1 VSPRR
6 GLAAAVVVG
15 ALLLAGA
22 GCSQPEPTTAPPP
35 PPSTID
41 WGRVRAALQAAQ
53 DRIRAE
59 HAQAAAEA
67 AQDRIR
73 AEHAQAAAEAA
84 QVEAEA
90 QAQAE
95 AAAEA
100 AAQARRLQQQG
111 VPNEAWNLPGQ
122 GLPSTPRRLPS
133 PPGYGGSARP
143 VPPYL
148 AAPGDPND
156 RDHDGL
162 ACEYGCKN

>member
-41 WGRVRAALQAAQ
+41 WGRVRAALQ
-53 DRIRAE
+53 
-59 HAQAAAEA
+59 A